1 MVHSPSDLETIS
13 QLNQGAIAAAGHA
26 VGVVHLIGELGDDV
40 GGEHIVDARCHL
52 PGLDAVRFLVA
63 AVTHDPARLAM
74 TIGTYLRAG
83 SPSATQGKMW
93 QRSVADAVASRLQAA
108 GVSILPTEVPHGY
121 D

>member
-1 MVHSPSDLETIS
+1 MKPQALHIHIARLVVD
-13 QLNQGAIAAAGHA
+13 GAID
-26 VGVVHLIGELGDDV
+26 E
-40 GGEHIVDARCHL
+40 
-52 PGLDAVRFLVA
+52 VA

-74 TIGTYLRAG
+74 TIGTYLRDG